1 MTPQEE
7 ISVED
12 ELWQIEDKTRSDG
25 TVQGEILGWEKVDHY
40 STPMVRIRIRLPNG
54 QRFESRLPWPASAD
68 PDEYEFV
75 RLVEYCGYSLTSAS
89 KIAGAEVPCRRE
101 DGRWTLHLPQSTRS
115 QVREHG
121 MGLLRVI
128 LAPVTMLWYFPRVVR
143 EDGHHNDAVG
153 YAIGTAMLLSA
164 WLVAI
169 LLGYVIVTG
178 LAALVGAV
186 V

>member
-75 RLVEYCGYSLTSAS
+75 RLVEYCGYSLSSAS
-89 KIAGAEVPCRRE
+89 RIAGAEVPCRRE
-101 DGRWTLHLPQSTRS
+101 DGGWTLHLPRSTRS

-121 MGLLRVI
+121 MGLLRTV
-128 LAPVTMLWYFPRVVR
+128 LAPVTMLWYLPRVVR
-143 EDGHHNDAVG
+143 EDGVFNDPMG
-153 YAIGTAMLLSA
+153 YVLTTAALLVM
-164 WLVAI
+164 WLVAALVA
-169 LLGYVIVTG
+169 LLIVDG
-178 LAALVGAV
+178 LTALVGV
-186 V
+186 VV